1 MKHQTATGSS
11 NDGVEVAT
19 NGSHISQVTDNLH
32 EPQQTDKTSPILV
45 SAGKNES
52 RVMETSSKKKTSPT
66 DSNHTLDSTSTKN
79 VITLHIFCFCM
90 TYLNFHSADI

>member
-11 NDGVEVAT
+11 NDGVEVAM

-32 EPQQTDKTSPILV
+32 EPQQTDKTSPKLV

-52 RVMETSSKKKTSPT
+52 IAMETSSKKKTSPT
-66 DSNHTLDSTSTKN
+66 DSNQTLDSTKT
-79 VITLHIFCFCM
+79 VTTLHIFCFCM
-90 TYLNFHSADI
+90 THFNFQSAAI